1 MLRHSLLLLIL
12 STWLAP
18 TPGQAESATEREAK
32 RQLEFARQEVGEK
45 NFEKALTSAE
55 SALRLHPALYD
66 AFVFK
71 ALAFEGLGDLKTA
84 ESFLVAYKDLTPE
97 EKQLSELPDA
107 LQRVARAQASAGPQP
122 AQGDRSAVARGVAG
136 LEADDL
142 PPLPAG
148 SEEFA
153 RWLIIDHRRQVLTAR
168 RDIGGALLAGGAGLA
183 GLGGGLVG
191 AMVAASQT
199 SPDDPNIENGHAAG
213 LGALASGGVL
223 LAVALPLTVASAVQ
237 LAALEKEASGAT
249 AARKPR
255 VEIHAT
261 GLALRFP

>member
-1 MLRHSLLLLIL
+1 MLRHTLLLLIL
-12 STWLAP
+12 TTWLAP
-18 TPGQAESATEREAK
+18 SAGWAQSATEREAR
-32 RQLEFARQEVGEK
+32 RQLEFAKQEVVEK

-66 AFVFK
+66 AFVLK

-84 ESFLVAYKDLTPE
+84 ESFLIAYRDLTPE
-97 EKQLSELPDA
+97 EKRLPELPEA
-107 LQRVARAQASAGPQP
+107 MRRVSLAQASAGPQP
-122 AQGDRSAVARGVAG
+122 IEGDRAAVVRGLSGLSAEDVPSV
-136 LEADDL
+136 
-142 PPLPAG
+142 PAG

-153 RWLIIDHRRQVLTAR
+153 RWLLIEQRRQVLTAR

-223 LAVALPLTVASAVQ
+223 LAVALPMTIASAVQ
-237 LAALEKEASGAT
+237 LAELEKGARGAT

-255 VEIHAT
+255 VELHST